1 VTKGRGKFITLEG
14 GEGVGKTTNQ
24 AFISDFLQS
33 QHIPVVVTREPG
45 GTRLAEK
52 IRQLLLDIDSEPV
65 SNQTELLLIFAAR
78 AQHIKQVIEPALASG
93 RWVVC
98 DRFTD
103 ATYAYQG
110 GGRNMDINAI
120 AWLENWVQGPLRP
133 DLTLLFDSP
142 VETGMARAG
151 KRGVFDRF
159 EVEKL
164 HFFERV
170 RAAYL
175 EQAEQHPE
183 RIRLIKADQPLQDV
197 QNALLEVLKKIVGER
212 VEVSSG
218 IEK

>member
-1 VTKGRGKFITLEG
+1 
-14 GEGVGKTTNQ
+14 
-24 AFISDFLQS
+24 
-33 QHIPVVVTREPG
+33 
-45 GTRLAEK
+45 
-52 IRQLLLDIDSEPV
+52 
-65 SNQTELLLIFAAR
+65 
-78 AQHIKQVIEPALASG
+78 
-93 RWVVC
+93 
-98 DRFTD
+98 
-103 ATYAYQG
+103 
-110 GGRNMDINAI
+110 MDINAI